1 MMMETDADDDQVD
14 ENVVVE
20 EFPSPPLYYQLFHD
34 LHTISMPSIPTTIPL
49 TKTTTAATTLN
60 TTTTTTT
67 TTTNTI
73 TTTETSVAENLE
85 CGLHGAIEFNPYLV
99 AYNGRF
105 AHVKENQW
113 KYDIQK
119 DYKLE
124 LKL

>member
-1 MMMETDADDDQVD
+1 MMVTDTDDDQVDD

-20 EFPSPPLYYQLFHD
+20 EFPSPPLYYQLFHEF
-34 LHTISMPSIPTTIPL
+34 HTISIPSIPTTTL
-49 TKTTTAATTLN
+49 TKTTTTVNLTTTTPTTI
-60 TTTTTTT
+60 TTTTTSTTATT
-67 TTTNTI
+67 TF
-73 TTTETSVAENLE
+73 ANLE
-85 CGLHGAIEFNPYLV
+85 CGSEGAIEFNPYLV

-105 AHVKENQW
+105 AHVKENQL